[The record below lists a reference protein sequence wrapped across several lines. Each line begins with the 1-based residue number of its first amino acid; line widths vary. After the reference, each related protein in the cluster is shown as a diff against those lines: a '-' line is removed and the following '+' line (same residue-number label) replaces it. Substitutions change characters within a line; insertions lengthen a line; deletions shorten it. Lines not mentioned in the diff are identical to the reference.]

1 MDNSS
6 EDTNNP
12 PKVDIGSMTAADLE
26 LFQSTPSGDVSSPQS
41 AGSGL
46 VTARGTADGLILRI
60 DARVDET
67 SMMIAVRE
75 FVESRKKFLFGN
87 EVAIEWVGGNP
98 REETEIRLKSLLL
111 EDFNM
116 KVRHMALRHSVEVET
131 ELDAKKEVSKPSIK
145 SINPPSKNE
154 KASVVPFEQKRTLSS
169 NSGRNSRMSDDEAV
183 SLFGGVESFGS
194 PADLSGSWDEA
205 NGRVLFATLRS
216 GQKIESEHSVVIFGD
231 VNSGAE
237 IISGGDVIV
246 FGSLR
251 GVAHAGAYDET
262 GGGRIIM
269 ALSLHPTQLRIGS
282 IISRGSA
289 DGSKGVTP
297 EFARVDGTSIVVEA
311 YTTKAVLG
319 FRKDEL

>member
-12 PKVDIGSMTAADLE
+12 IQTSGTSYASATDE
-26 LFQSTPSGDVSSPQS
+26 LFQGNSSRNLS
-41 AGSGL
+41 ASNLGSSGSGL
-46 VTARGTADGLILRI
+46 VTARGTADGLVLRI

-87 EVAIEWVGGNP
+87 EVAIEWVGGKP
-98 REETEIRLKSLLL
+98 SDELEFRLRGLLL

-116 KVRHMALRHSVEVET
+116 KVRQMALRSSIDIEADSANVT
-131 ELDAKKEVSKPSIK
+131 SIK
-145 SINPPSKNE
+145 NDASIL
-154 KASVVPFEQKRTLSS
+154 PFEQKKPIASS
-169 NSGRNSRMSDDEAV
+169 TSRNSRMSDDESV
-183 SLFGGVESFGS
+183 SLFGGVESFGTS
-194 PADLSGSWDEA
+194 SEVAGNWDEA
-205 NGRVLFATLRS
+205 NGRVLFTTLRS
-216 GQKIESEHSVVIFGD
+216 GQKIESEHTIVIFGD

-237 IISGGDVIV
+237 VISGGDVIV

-269 ALSLHPTQLRIGS
+269 ALSLQPTQLRIGS
-282 IISRGSA
+282 IISRGSSE
-289 DGSKGVTP
+289 GTKGLTP
-297 EFARVDGTSIVVEA
+297 EFARVDGNGISVEP
-311 YTTKAVLG
+311 YSTKGILG
-319 FRKDEL
+319 FRKGDY

>member
-6 EDTNNP
+6 EDTNKP
-12 PKVDIGSMTAADLE
+12 AGTPFPSATDE
-26 LFQSTPSGDVSSPQS
+26 LFQSSSAKS
-41 AGSGL
+41 LGLGSSGSGL
-46 VTARGTADGLILRI
+46 VTARGTAEGLVLRI

-87 EVAIEWVGGNP
+87 EVAIEWVGGKP
-98 REETEIRLKSLLL
+98 SDELEFRLRGLLL

-116 KVRHMALRHSVEVET
+116 KVRHMGLRASIDIT
-131 ELDAKKEVSKPSIK
+131 ESNPDVGISNF
-145 SINPPSKNE
+145 INPVKNDATTAPANE
-154 KASVVPFEQKRTLSS
+154 RILPFEQKRPTASS
-169 NSGRNSRMSDDEAV
+169 TGRNSRMTDDESV

-194 PADLSGSWDEA
+194 PAEITGNWDEA
-205 NGRVLFATLRS
+205 NGRVLFTTLRS
-216 GQKIESEHSVVIFGD
+216 GQKIESEHSVIIFGD

-237 IISGGDVIV
+237 VISGGDVVV

-269 ALSLHPTQLRIGS
+269 ALSLQPTQLRIGS
-282 IISRGSA
+282 IISRGSSE
-289 DGSKGVTP
+289 GTKGLTP
-297 EFARVDGTSIVVEA
+297 EFARVDGNGISVEP
-311 YTTKAVLG
+311 YSTKGILG
-319 FRKDEL
+319 FRKGDI